1 MSIPTRALHLFLPMR
16 SHVTFHQNIR
26 RPCRQQGEPGE
37 RVREASTRSKSN
49 TQQVSKCRASL
60 KKGKEKAI
68 KLHKQ
73 GASKQEAEEEAKEE
87 EDEAI
92 ARSKSYTQQ
101 VPKYRRKSKKAKQ
114 AQKRKRRKQ
123 SSGTSKKQQKG
134 ERVREEGTR
143 GARGKRKDCHGVLA
157 LPKGAFDRS
166 CAERKPAARGRKK
179 DGN

>member
-1 MSIPTRALHLFLPMR
+1 MSHFIKISADPADSRGSRGSASEKQLHA
-16 SHVTFHQNIR
+16 
-26 RPCRQQGEPGE
+26 
-37 RVREASTRSKSN
+37 ASQTRSKCQSAE
-49 TQQVSKCRASL
+49 QVL